1 MPTIVPVD
9 SVSIRIKPA
18 KTKDGMTYIN
28 RGIEYANVSWKIE
41 GKSESVTAELLED
54 GVHLMDLENGAN
66 IQRAMLRDDS
76 IYEVRVS
83 AMPLF
88 GAVNQVEP
96 VVETLPFR
104 TTPDV
109 GKLGAVELSVGPL
122 MPDTGETLY
131 IDRDAEAVT
140 FDLSVEGDT
149 DYVKI
154 ELLEDGETVRTYKPG
169 ETIDR
174 DLLKDGAEYTLRV
187 SAMPKNGRVL
197 GAKPVQ
203 QAVTFR
209 LYPPV
214 QPVEGLA
221 IEAADATL
229 KDGVY
234 LLKGT
239 SVNLSWRCDSGDVER
254 YELTVAN
261 GDQVIREAL
270 ERNSYSFTAQNTG
283 DYIVKL
289 VATPRYARSD
299 ADNATASAVVRPH
312 FPTVIE
318 KYWPYGVGLLAAL
331 IALGVGLYFLRQ
343 NKAEHVLGTLHVVCE
358 ELSFDKLLTFEGGW
372 KGVKLNHPLTD
383 HPELSKLKGKR
394 AHALLSRIRVDMVVA
409 NNLGQV
415 VSNDVDPEQARR
427 ILEVKHRPNERLI
440 ALKYKNPDG
449 KVEACYVGKYDIGES
464 SIAIE
469 DSGKRYAFVFSGN

>member
-1 MPTIVPVD
+1 MND
-9 SVSIRIKPA
+9 FKDNRISP
-18 KTKDGMTYIN
+18 KTLLAVVLFLAAAVAATMIPWRIQRLIDVGV
-28 RGIEYANVSWKIE
+28 RCGGVEYATPLRIRASTMDDLMLFLPDE
-41 GKSESVTAELLED
+41 TAKE
-54 GVHLMDLENGAN
+54 AR
-66 IQRAMLRDDS
+66 RAYD
-76 IYEVRVS
+76 
-83 AMPLF
+83 
-88 GAVNQVEP
+88 
-96 VVETLPFR
+96 
-104 TTPDV
+104 
-109 GKLGAVELSVGPL
+109 
-122 MPDTGETLY
+122 
-131 IDRDAEAVT
+131 
-140 FDLSVEGDT
+140 
-149 DYVKI
+149 
-154 ELLEDGETVRTYKPG
+154 
-169 ETIDR
+169 
-174 DLLKDGAEYTLRV
+174 
-187 SAMPKNGRVL
+187 
-197 GAKPVQ
+197 
-203 QAVTFR
+203 
-209 LYPPV
+209 
-214 QPVEGLA
+214 
-221 IEAADATL
+221 L

-318 KYWPYGVGLLAAL
+318 KYWPYGVGLLAVL

-343 NKAEHVLGTLHVVCE
+343 NKAEHVLGTLHVMCE
-358 ELSFDKLLTFEGGW
+358 ELSFDKLLTFEGGR